1 MIVDLTGAGPVVRD
15 PDDLKRLHVLAP
27 AGLDVDQSLRA
38 SDLGSQDPDGRVLL
52 DVAALRAAAQ
62 PLSGDSSWPT
72 GWEAM
77 VAYAAGRGW
86 LAADGA
92 ALVAHVERTG

>member
-1 MIVDLTGAGPVVRD
+1 MMVDLTHSPAEVRE

-27 AGLDVDQSLRA
+27 AGLDVDGALRA
-38 SDLGSQDPDGRVLL
+38 SGLGSQGLDGRVLL
-52 DVAALRAAAQ
+52 DVAALRGAAEALAAD
-62 PLSGDSSWPT
+62 P
-72 GWEAM
+72 GWAAGWDAM
-77 VAYAAGRGW
+77 VAYAGSKGW